1 MNAQDPSQQPRSQQS
16 SSPQTALAEIGEF
29 GLIAMMRDT
38 LGDPTDDA
46 LVSGIADDAAV
57 YRVDDECVHV
67 LTTDTLI
74 EGVHFDRAFMPLEHL
89 GFKALSVNVSDVVA
103 MNATPRY
110 ATVSIGIPQNIS
122 VEMVTTIYEGLKQ
135 ACDAYDMTI
144 VGGDT
149 NAAHGLSLSVSVVGA
164 AAEAAVVYRSG
175 AQVGDKI
182 CVTGDIGSS
191 YAGLK
196 VLLRNRK
203 RLQEQE
209 EDFEPNLDPFSY
221 VIRRHLAPPAQLKR
235 TREWADAG
243 ARPHALIDISDGLSA
258 EVHHICEASGVG
270 AQLYEPALPIDPET
284 RNTATEFGEDVT
296 VYALF
301 GGEDYELV
309 FTMPED
315 ALDALDPQTYSVVG
329 EVTERDE
336 TDEEV
341 MIQRAHGENVPL
353 QPGGF
358 DHFDD
363 TSSPGMP

>member
-1 MNAQDPSQQPRSQQS
+1 METQEHPD
-16 SSPQTALAEIGEF
+16 QTALAEIGEF
-29 GLIAMMRDT
+29 GLIALMRDT
-38 LGDPTDDA
+38 LGEPTDDTI
-46 LVSGIADDAAV
+46 VSGIADDAAV
-57 YRVDDECVHV
+57 YRVDDDRVHV
-67 LTTDTLI
+67 LTTDTLV

-89 GFKALSVNVSDVVA
+89 GFKALSVNVSDIVA

-135 ACDAYDMTI
+135 ACEAYDMHI

-149 NAAHGLSLSVSVVGA
+149 NASHGLSLSISVVGA
-164 AAEAAVVYRSG
+164 ADEDDLVYREG

-182 CVTGDIGSS
+182 CVTGDIGAS

-196 VLLRNRK
+196 VLLRNRE

-209 EDFEPNLDPFSY
+209 EDFEPNLDPYSY
-221 VIRRHLAPPAQLKR
+221 VIRRHLAPPAQLKLIR
-235 TREWADAG
+235 DWADAEVQ
-243 ARPHALIDISDGLSA
+243 PTSLIDISDGLSA

-270 AQLYEPALPIDPET
+270 AQLHEPALPIDPET

-296 VYALF
+296 IYALF

-329 EVTERDE
+329 EIEVAD
-336 TDEEV
+336 DEEPPV
-341 MIQRAHGENVPL
+341 KIQRANGENVPL

-358 DHFDD
+358 DHFDGP
-363 TSSPGMP
+363 SPQQ

>member
-1 MNAQDPSQQPRSQQS
+1 METQEPSQQ
-16 SSPQTALAEIGEF
+16 QTALAEIGEF
-29 GLIAMMRDT
+29 GLIALMRDT
-38 LGDPTDDA
+38 LGEPTDDTI
-46 LVSGIADDAAV
+46 VSGIADDAAV
-57 YRVDDECVHV
+57 YRTGDDRVHV
-67 LTTDTLI
+67 LTTDTLV

-135 ACDAYDMTI
+135 ACDAYDMHI

-149 NAAHGLSLSVSVVGA
+149 NASHGLSLSISVVGA
-164 AAEAAVVYRSG
+164 ADEDDVVYRKG

-196 VLLRNRK
+196 VLLRNRE

-209 EDFEPNLDPFSY
+209 DDFEPNLDPFSY
-221 VIRRHLAPPAQLKR
+221 VIRRHLAPPAQLKAIQD
-235 TREWADAG
+235 WAAAG
-243 ARPHALIDISDGLSA
+243 VRPNAMIDISDGLASEA
-258 EVHHICEASGVG
+258 HHVSEASGVG
-270 AQLYEPALPIDPET
+270 MQLYEPALPVSVET

-301 GGEDYELV
+301 GGEDYELM
-309 FTMPED
+309 FTIPEAKVD
-315 ALDALDPQTYSVVG
+315 ALDAQTFSVIG
-329 EVTERDE
+329 EVTELDDPAERVRFQQAD
-336 TDEEV
+336 
-341 MIQRAHGENVPL
+341 GENVPL

-363 TSSPGMP
+363 EQ

>member
-1 MNAQDPSQQPRSQQS
+1 MNLQDPSQQDPSQQDPS
-16 SSPQTALAEIGEF
+16 QQTALAEIGEF

-57 YRVDDECVHV
+57 YRVDDGRAHV
-67 LTTDTLI
+67 LTTDTLV

-122 VEMVTTIYEGLKQ
+122 VEMVTTIYDGLKQ
-135 ACDAYDMTI
+135 ACKAYDMHI

-149 NAAHGLSLSVSVVGA
+149 NAAHGLSLSISVVGA
-164 AAEAAVVYRSG
+164 ADEDDVVYREG

-235 TREWADAG
+235 IQEWAGAG

-258 EVHHICEASGVG
+258 EVHHLCEASGVG

-329 EVTERDE
+329 EVVERDE

-358 DHFDD
+358 DHFGP
-363 TSSPGMP
+363 SSPQA